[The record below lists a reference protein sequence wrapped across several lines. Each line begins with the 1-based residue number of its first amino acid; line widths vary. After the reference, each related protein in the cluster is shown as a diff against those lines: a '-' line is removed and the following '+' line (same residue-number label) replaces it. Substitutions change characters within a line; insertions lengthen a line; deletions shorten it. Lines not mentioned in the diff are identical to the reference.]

1 MSYQNILT
9 NAEKQARSVSFGSEQ
24 AERPHTLQREL
35 RDLRSDVESAF
46 SALEQGTSFPLITTY
61 DLAVDHSSNDTDGVN
76 KGFMGANLLAGRSLA
91 TLTIGDLTFS
101 GLKGAASNNVT
112 VTIAAPDG
120 VLGVSVVGNDITIS
134 PAAGGSTY
142 ADIATEINDTPAAKK
157 LITVTDD
164 GAGNSA
170 DAAVAKQ
177 SLSGGTGNGVTLLAY
192 DDSNTK
198 TDITEA
204 ITKLTDTQVVVADDT
219 VVGSVSSSG
228 SIVGF
233 VFTSHT
239 ARSQVIHVVAN

>member
-61 DLAVDHSSNDTDGVN
+61 DLAVASASNDTVDA
-76 KGFMGANLLAGRSLA
+76 KGFKGANLLAGRSLA

-112 VTIAAPDG
+112 VTVAAPDG
-120 VLGVSVVGNDITIS
+120 GLAVSVVGNDITIS

-142 ADIATEINDTPAAKK
+142 AAIAGAINGSAPAKK

-204 ITKLTDTQVVVADDT
+204 ITKLTDTQVIVADNT
-219 VVGSVSSSG
+219 GVGSVTGAG

-239 ARSQVIHVVAN
+239 ARSQVIHVVAS

>member
-1 MSYQNILT
+1 MSYQNILN

-61 DLAVDHSSNDTDGVN
+61 DLAVASATNDTDGA
-76 KGFMGANLLAGRSLA
+76 KGFFGANLLAGRSLA

-101 GLKGAASNNVT
+101 GLKGATSNNVT
-112 VTIAAPDG
+112 VTVAAPDG
-120 VLGVSVVGNDITIS
+120 ALAVSVVGNDITIS
-134 PAAGGSTY
+134 PAAAGSTY
-142 ADIATEINDTPAAKK
+142 TDIAAAINASSDAKA

-164 GAGNSA
+164 ESGNSA
-170 DAAVAKQ
+170 SAAVAKQ

-192 DDSNTK
+192 DDTNNK
-198 TDITEA
+198 TDITSA
-204 ITKLTDTQVVVADDT
+204 ITKLTDTQVVVANDT
-219 VVGSVSSSG
+219 DVGTVTGAG
-228 SIVGF
+228 SIIGF

-239 ARSQVIHVVAN
+239 ARSQVIHVVAS